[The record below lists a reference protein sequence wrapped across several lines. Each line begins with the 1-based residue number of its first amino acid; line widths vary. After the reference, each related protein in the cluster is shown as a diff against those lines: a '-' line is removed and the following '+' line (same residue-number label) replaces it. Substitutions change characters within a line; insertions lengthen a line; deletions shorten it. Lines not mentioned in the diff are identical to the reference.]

1 MDQNLQYSKK
11 RLFVGNL
18 PRDVSNYDGKLFL
31 FVLMLLDRIEPAFPD
46 KRSRNLLTASYFSG
60 LDILSDIG
68 GY

>member
-46 KRSRNLLTASYFSG
+46 KRSRNLLTVSYFSG
-60 LDILSDIG
+60 LDIQSDIG